1 MTLTA
6 LLLSTGVSL
15 GALPTEQVNKNNLQ
29 GSGGIVILPPKKKN
43 LQGSGGIVIL
53 PPKKEN

>member
-1 MTLTA
+1 MAITA
-6 LLLSTGVSL
+6 LLLSSGLSL
-15 GALPTEQVNKNNLQ
+15 NALPAEELKTTKIQ
-29 GSGGIVILPPKKKN
+29 GSGGIVILPPKKEN

>member
-1 MTLTA
+1 MTLTTI
-6 LLLSTGVSL
+6 LLSSGLSL
-15 GALPTEQVNKNNLQ
+15 SALPVEQLDTTSLR